1 MAKIGLNE
9 QVAEH
14 ARNST
19 DWAYQA
25 KADQAYAAF
34 ATIDLTLF
42 DGQIPS
48 PVIGFDAG
56 SRLKKAGEYLYE
68 ADEISLKFHFNLR
81 KDLSELE
88 TVIALIH
95 NAVHAHNE
103 TYATKASW
111 YHKVSFRKAMAVYGL
126 TCSKH
131 GDLTAI
137 DVAVFSEVLDRI
149 KHGHLIAELAT
160 FQVIEADVTGAS
172 PASPESPVK
181 VAVAPPTKKSQPS
194 KNAYVKFT
202 CGCGDNI
209 RGMPYI
215 QATCRKCATNFIQ
228 A

>member
-1 MAKIGLNE
+1 M
-9 QVAEH
+9 
-14 ARNST
+14 
-19 DWAYQA
+19 
-25 KADQAYAAF
+25 
-34 ATIDLTLF
+34 
-42 DGQIPS
+42 
-48 PVIGFDAG
+48 IGFDAG

-103 TYATKASW
+103 TYATKVSW
-111 YHKVSFRKAMAVYGL
+111 YHKVAFRKAMQVYGL
-126 TCSKH
+126 TCDKH

-137 DVAVFSEVLDRI
+137 DVAVFSEILDRI

-160 FQVIEADVTGAS
+160 FQVIEADVIS
-172 PASPESPVK
+172 PPWYAVGVDASPESPVK